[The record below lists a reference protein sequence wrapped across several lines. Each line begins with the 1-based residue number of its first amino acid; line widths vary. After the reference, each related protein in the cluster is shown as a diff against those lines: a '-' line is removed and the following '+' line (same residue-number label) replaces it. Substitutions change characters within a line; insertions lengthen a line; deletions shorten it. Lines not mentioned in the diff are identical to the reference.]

1 VGKRRLRRREDRVQR
16 DERVEFLGVD
26 EVLEIVSVAKAQ
38 RDFLMPR
45 WVAVIEELFK
55 VQSGLDYMMRY
66 VNLVSSLIY
75 SADNILFDLEFED
88 EVEDEGLLRLGER
101 LRERIE
107 RNFYELGFDYQF
119 YLASYIGELFG
130 TAGIYLA
137 PRAKG
142 RAKAILIYPWD
153 IYFYYPQLGI
163 DDPSQ
168 VIVRVVRMSRKEAE
182 RRFGVEVAGQA
193 EVSGELGRA
202 MLMSDLDER
211 ALKRVQEF
219 VERSYGTDERL
230 ELKSVVEDYGE
241 RFFDYLRYLLFGQ
254 GSLSGQLVNIY
265 EVWYKDGNLG
275 QVCRAVVVGDKVV
288 SHDAMVELSDYPFSV
303 YNSEPILGM
312 TGVGLGTG
320 DKALVVQRE
329 IRELHDLLDEATNR
343 FVRPTIIVMHFGGAL
358 RKDEIVN
365 GIRNGDEVI
374 DIDSPDTKI
383 EEYVPKVNLEALYAL
398 IQRKEENL
406 RYTLGLMSDLIF
418 GQNVSGVRSAS
429 HAQLISM
436 FASSHLKTKALRFEK
451 FIEELMTLYGQYIV
465 MYDERFA
472 GLYGVPFRVEV
483 YAHTSSPIMAMNYQ
497 EILAGLVDSGLVP
510 KEILVEM
517 MPIPMKAKVKKELK
531 RKEKLA
537 EMMQVLMLKK
547 GAGGEG

>member
-1 VGKRRLRRREDRVQR
+1 MAKRRLRRQEDRVKR
-16 DERVEFLGVD
+16 DDRVEFLGVD
-26 EVLEIVSVAKAQ
+26 EVLDIVSVAKAQ

-45 WVAVIEELFK
+45 WVGVIEELFK
-55 VQSGLDYMMRY
+55 VQSGLDYMIRY

-88 EVEDEGLLRLGER
+88 EVEDEGVLKLGER
-101 LRERIE
+101 LKGKIE

-130 TAGIYLA
+130 TSGIYLA

-153 IYFYYPQLGI
+153 IYFYYPQLGM

-168 VIVRVVRMSRKEAE
+168 VIVRVVRMSRGEAE
-182 RRFGVEVAGQA
+182 RRFGAEVAGQA

-219 VERSYGTDERL
+219 VSRSYGTDEGL
-230 ELKSVVEDYGE
+230 ELRSVVEDYSE

-288 SHDAMVELSDYPFSV
+288 SHDAMAELSDYPFSV

-329 IRELHDLLDEATNR
+329 IRELYDLLDDATNR
-343 FVRPTIIVMHFGGAL
+343 FVKPTIIVMHFGGPLQKNA
-358 RKDEIVN
+358 IIQA
-365 GIRNGDEVI
+365 IRNRDEVI
-374 DIDSPDTKI
+374 DIESPDTKI

-398 IQRKEENL
+398 IQKKEENL
-406 RYTLGLMSDLIF
+406 RHTLGLMSDLIF
-418 GQNVSGVRSAS
+418 GQNISGVRSAS

-451 FIEELMTLYGQYIV
+451 FIEELMTLYSQYIV

-483 YAHTSSPIMAMNYQ
+483 YAHTSSPIMALNYQ

-510 KEILVEM
+510 REILVEM
-517 MPIPMKAKVKKELK
+517 MPIPMKARVKKEL
-531 RKEKLA
+531 RKQEEMAKVMAMVEMGKVGEK
-537 EMMQVLMLKK
+537 K
-547 GAGGEG
+547 

>member
-1 VGKRRLRRREDRVQR
+1 
-16 DERVEFLGVD
+16 
-26 EVLEIVSVAKAQ
+26 
-38 RDFLMPR
+38 MPR

-55 VQSGLDYMMRY
+55 IQSGLDYMMRY

-75 SADNILFDLEFED
+75 SADNMLFDLEFED
-88 EVEDEGLLRLGER
+88 EVEDEGILKLGER
-101 LRERIE
+101 LKGKIE
-107 RNFYELGFDYQF
+107 RNFYELGFDYIF

-130 TAGIYLA
+130 TSGIYLA

-142 RAKAILIYPWD
+142 RSKAYLIYPWD
-153 IYFYYPQLGI
+153 LYFYYPQLGL

-182 RRFGVEVAGQA
+182 RRFGVEVASQA
-193 EVSGELGRA
+193 EISGELGRA
-202 MLMSDLDER
+202 MLMSELDEK
-211 ALKRVQEF
+211 AMKKIQEF
-219 VERSYGTDERL
+219 VDRSYGTDEKL
-230 ELKSVVEDYGE
+230 ELRPAVEDYSE

-254 GSLSGQLVNIY
+254 GTLSGQLVNIY
-265 EVWYKDGNLG
+265 EVWYKDSNLG

-288 SHDAMVELSDYPFSV
+288 SHDAMAELNDYPFSV
-303 YNSEPILGM
+303 YNAEPILGM
-312 TGVGLGTG
+312 TGVGIGTG

-329 IRELHDLLDEATNR
+329 IRDLHDLLDEATDR
-343 FVRPTIIVMHFGGAL
+343 FVRPTIIVMHFGGVL
-358 RKDEIVN
+358 QKDRLIQA
-365 GIRNGDEVI
+365 IRNGDEVI
-374 DIDSPDTKI
+374 DIESPDTKV

-398 IQRKEENL
+398 IQKKEENL
-406 RYTLGLMSDLIF
+406 RHTLGLMSDLIF

-465 MYDERFA
+465 MYDEKFA

-483 YAHTSSPIMAMNYQ
+483 YAHTSSPIMALNYQ
-497 EILAGLVDSGLVP
+497 EILASLVDSGLVP
-510 KEILVEM
+510 KEILIEM

-531 RKEKLA
+531 RQEKMVEVMQMAELAKEG
-537 EMMQVLMLKK
+537 KK
-547 GAGGEG
+547 

>member
-1 VGKRRLRRREDRVQR
+1 MAKRRLRRTEDRVLRGEQ
-16 DERVEFLGVD
+16 VEYLGVD

-38 RDFLMPR
+38 REFLMPR
-45 WVAVIEELFK
+45 WVAIIEELFK
-55 VQSGLDYMMRY
+55 VQSGLDYIMRY
-66 VNLVSSLIY
+66 VNLVASLIY
-75 SADNILFDLEFED
+75 SADNILFDLDFED
-88 EVEDEGLLRLGER
+88 EVEDENILKLGEK
-101 LRERIE
+101 LREKIE
-107 RNFYELGFDYQF
+107 RNFYELGFDYVF

-130 TAGIYLA
+130 TSGIYLA
-137 PRAKG
+137 PRPKG

-153 IYFYYPQLGI
+153 IYFYYPQLDI

-182 RRFGVEVAGQA
+182 KRFGAEVASQA

-202 MLMSDLDER
+202 MMMSDLDER
-211 ALKRVQEF
+211 AMRKLQEF
-219 VERSYGTDERL
+219 VSRSYGTDEEI
-230 ELKSVVEDYGE
+230 ELKSALEDYGD

-288 SHDAMVELSDYPFSV
+288 SHDAMPELSDYPFSV
-303 YNSEPILGM
+303 YNAEPVLGV

-320 DKALVVQRE
+320 DKALVIQKE
-329 IRELHDLLDEATNR
+329 IRRLHELLDEATDR
-343 FVRPTIIVMHFGGAL
+343 FVRPTIIIMHFGGAL

-365 GIRNGDEVI
+365 GIRKGDEVI

-383 EEYVPKVNLEALYAL
+383 EEYVPKVNLEVLYAL

-406 RYTLGLMSDLIF
+406 RQTLGLMSELIF
-418 GQNVSGVRSAS
+418 GQNVKGVRSAS

-483 YAHTSSPIMAMNYQ
+483 YAHTSSPIVALNYQ
-497 EILAGLVDSGLVP
+497 EILMGLVDSGLVP

-517 MPIPMKAKVKKELK
+517 MPIPMKAKVKKELTK
-531 RKEKLA
+531 QKKLVEVMAMVEMGRAKEDR
-537 EMMQVLMLKK
+537 
-547 GAGGEG
+547 

>member
-1 VGKRRLRRREDRVQR
+1 MAKRRLRKQEDRVQR
-16 DERVEFLGVD
+16 GSQVEFLGVE
-26 EVLEIVSVAKAQ
+26 EVLDIVATAKAQ

-75 SADNILFDLEFED
+75 SADNILFDLEFE
-88 EVEDEGLLRLGER
+88 EDIEDDALLKLGER
-101 LRERIE
+101 LKSKIE
-107 RNFYELGFDYQF
+107 GNFYELGFDYQF
-119 YLASYIGELFG
+119 YLAAYIGELFG
-130 TAGIYLA
+130 TSGIYLA
-137 PRAKG
+137 PRPKG

-153 IYFYYPQLGI
+153 LYFYYPQL
-163 DDPSQ
+163 DMEDPSQ

-182 RRFGVEVAGQA
+182 KKFGVEVASQA
-193 EVSGELGRA
+193 EMSGELGRA

-211 ALKRVQEF
+211 ALKKVQEF
-219 VERSYGTDERL
+219 VSRSYGTDEGL
-230 ELKSVVEDYGE
+230 EVRPAVEDYSE

-265 EVWYKDGNLG
+265 EVWYKDSNLG

-288 SHDAMVELSDYPFSV
+288 SHDAMAELSDYPFSV
-303 YNSEPILGM
+303 YNSEPILGL

-329 IRELHDLLDEATNR
+329 IRELYDLLDEATNR

-358 RKDEIVN
+358 QKNDLVTA
-365 GIRNGDEVI
+365 IRNGDEVI
-374 DIDSPDTKI
+374 DIESPDTKI

-406 RYTLGLMSDLIF
+406 RHTLGLMSDLIF
-418 GQNVSGVRSAS
+418 GQNISGVRSAS

-483 YAHTSSPIMAMNYQ
+483 YAHTSSPIMALNYQ

-510 KEILVEM
+510 KEILIEM

-531 RKEKLA
+531 KQEKMA
-537 EMMQVLMLKK
+537 EMMQMAMLAK
-547 GAGGEG
+547 EGKEK

>member
-1 VGKRRLRRREDRVQR
+1 MAKRRLRKAEDRVQLA
-16 DERVEFLGVD
+16 ERVEYLSVD

-45 WVAVIEELFK
+45 WVAVIEELFN

-66 VNLVSSLIY
+66 VNLVASLIY
-75 SADNILFDLEFED
+75 SADNILFDLDFED
-88 EVEDEGLLRLGER
+88 EVEDEGILSLGEK
-101 LRERIE
+101 LRAKIE

-130 TAGIYLA
+130 TSGIYLA

-153 IYFYYPQLGI
+153 IYFYYPQLEL

-168 VIVRVVRMSRKEAE
+168 VVVRVVRMSRKEAE
-182 RRFGVEVAGQA
+182 RKFGIEVAGQA

-202 MLMSDLDER
+202 MMSDLDER
-211 ALKRVQEF
+211 AFKRVQEF
-219 VERSYGTDERL
+219 VSRSYGTDEGL
-230 ELKSVVEDYGE
+230 ELRSALEEYGD

-288 SHDAMVELSDYPFSV
+288 SHDAMAELSDYPFSV

-312 TGVGLGTG
+312 TGVGIGTG
-320 DKALVVQRE
+320 DKALVIQKE
-329 IRELHDLLDEATNR
+329 IRELYQLLDEATNR
-343 FVRPTIIVMHFGGAL
+343 FVRPTIIIMHFGGAL

-365 GIRNGDEVI
+365 GIRKGDEVI

-406 RYTLGLMSDLIF
+406 RQTLGLMSDLIF

-472 GLYGVPFRVEV
+472 GLYGVPFRIEV
-483 YAHTSSPIMAMNYQ
+483 YAHTSSPIMALNYQ

-510 KEILVEM
+510 KEVLVEM

-531 RKEKLA
+531 KKEKLA
-537 EMMQVLMLKK
+537 EMMAMVEMGKL
-547 GAGGEG
+547 GEGK

>member
-1 VGKRRLRRREDRVQR
+1 MAKRRLRKQEDRVKR

-26 EVLEIVSVAKAQ
+26 EVLDIVGKAKAQ

-45 WVAVIEELFK
+45 WIAVIEELFN

-75 SADNILFDLEFED
+75 SADNILFDLEFE
-88 EVEDEGLLRLGER
+88 EESEDEALLKLGER
-101 LRERIE
+101 LKSKIE
-107 RNFYELGFDYQF
+107 NNFYELGFDYQF

-130 TAGIYLA
+130 TSGIYLA
-137 PRAKG
+137 PKPKG

-153 IYFYYPQLGI
+153 LYFYYPQLGM

-168 VIVRVVRMSRKEAE
+168 VIVRVVRMSKKEAE
-182 RRFGVEVAGQA
+182 KRFGAEVASQA
-193 EVSGELGRA
+193 EASGELGRA

-211 ALKRVQEF
+211 ALKRIQDF
-219 VERSYGTDERL
+219 VSRSYGTDERL
-230 ELKSVVEDYGE
+230 EFKSALEDYSE

-254 GSLSGQLVNIY
+254 GSLSGQLINLY
-265 EVWYKDGNLG
+265 EVWYKDSNLG

-288 SHDAMVELSDYPFSV
+288 SHDAMAEFSDYPFSI

-312 TGVGLGTG
+312 AGVGVGTG

-329 IRELHDLLDEATNR
+329 IRELHSLLDEATNR
-343 FVRPTIIVMHFGGAL
+343 FVKPTIIVMHFGGAL
-358 RKDEIVN
+358 QKDEIIQA
-365 GIRNGDEVI
+365 IRSGDEVI
-374 DIDSPDTKI
+374 DIESPDTKI
-383 EEYVPKVNLEALYAL
+383 EEYVPKANLEALYAL

-406 RYTLGLMSDLIF
+406 RHTLGLMSDLIF
-418 GQNVSGVRSAS
+418 GQNASGVRSAS

-465 MYDERFA
+465 TYDEKFA
-472 GLYGVPFRVEV
+472 GLYGKPFRVEV

-497 EILAGLVDSGLVP
+497 EILASLVSSGLVP

-531 RKEKLA
+531 KKEKMA
-537 EMMQVLMLKK
+537 EMMQVMMLKK
-547 GAGGEG
+547 EGGEA